1 MLKKTTKTHK
11 KIQDNEE
18 DTKENIN
25 ELDNQKRH
33 QRDASFF
40 ESQHKIIIANQIILL
55 YNFTQIKMF

>member
-33 QRDASFF
+33 QRDASF
-40 ESQHKIIIANQIILL
+40 LV
-55 YNFTQIKMF
+55 TG